1 MDKEIAHH
9 VAYEAFKASS
19 RLGPLIPLLKENC
32 DQEEYEML
40 AKKIASITGDIGIE
54 ILRYVFSIYPDIENE
69 FDRQIQK
76 NGKLA
81 RCATQTE

>member
-1 MDKEIAHH
+1 MDKQIAHH

-19 RLGPLIPLLKENC
+19 GLANLIPLLKENC

-40 AKKIASITGDIGIE
+40 AKKIASISGDIGIE

-69 FDRQIQK
+69 IDKKIRKYGMLIS
-76 NGKLA
+76 
-81 RCATQTE
+81 